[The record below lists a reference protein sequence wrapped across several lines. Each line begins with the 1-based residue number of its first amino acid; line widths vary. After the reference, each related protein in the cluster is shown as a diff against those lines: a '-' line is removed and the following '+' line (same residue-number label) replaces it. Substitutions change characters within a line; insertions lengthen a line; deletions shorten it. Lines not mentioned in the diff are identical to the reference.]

1 MAKATKKENLLIN
14 GIDFEE
20 WIEDSDA
27 PSLSSVEEQE
37 RKYEK
42 RLVAFL
48 DLLGITYEV
57 LTKVNGAENEIISKM
72 LKIKEIVEREIRDVD
87 ITMLYISDSFIFVC
101 KPEMLPVFL
110 KTLANIQMR
119 VLVECKTML
128 RGAVEYGD
136 VIIEDDG
143 KQIIGPAYIDA
154 YIKQEKHAIYPRII
168 LGNSVVSLISQAHG
182 ADGKLVISQDREY
195 SLDYLDVYME
205 IEQKS
210 KRDLQ
215 TRFRREGIY
224 DYLLDSYLEYHK
236 KDNPSVRAKYAWT
249 INYLRE
255 KGVWP
260 NAAKYNNW

>member
-1 MAKATKKENLLIN
+1 MGKATKKENLLIN

-20 WIEDSDA
+20 WTEHSGALDLAPTED
-27 PSLSSVEEQE
+27 QE

-48 DLLGITYEV
+48 DLLGITHEV
-57 LTKVNGAENEIISKM
+57 LTKVNGTENEIISKM
-72 LKIKEIVEREIRDVD
+72 IKIKEIVEREIRDVD

-101 KPEMLPVFL
+101 KPEILPVFL

-154 YIKQEKHAIYPRII
+154 YIKQEKYAIYPRII
-168 LGNSVVSLISQAHG
+168 LGNSVVSLISQTRG
-182 ADGKLVISQDREY
+182 MDGKLVISQDREY

-210 KRDLQ
+210 KHDLQ
-215 TRFRREGIY
+215 TRFRREGTY
-224 DYLLDSYLEYHK
+224 DYLLNSYVKYHK
-236 KDNPSVRAKYAWT
+236 QDKPSVRAKYAWT
-249 INYLRE
+249 INYLKE

-260 NAAKYNNW
+260 NAARYNNW

>member
-1 MAKATKKENLLIN
+1 
-14 GIDFEE
+14 
-20 WIEDSDA
+20 
-27 PSLSSVEEQE
+27 
-37 RKYEK
+37 
-42 RLVAFL
+42 
-48 DLLGITYEV
+48 
-57 LTKVNGAENEIISKM
+57 M
-72 LKIKEIVEREIRDVD
+72 LKIKEIVEREIRDVE

-101 KPEMLPVFL
+101 EPTVLPVFL

-128 RGAVEYGD
+128 RGAVEFGD

-143 KQIIGPAYIDA
+143 RQIIGPAYIDA
-154 YIKQEKHAIYPRII
+154 YIKQEKHAIFPRII
-168 LGNSVVSLISQAHG
+168 LGNSVMKLIDEMHG
-182 ADGKLVISQDREY
+182 GSEPLVVSQDREF

-224 DYLLDSYLEYHK
+224 DYLLNAYMENNAK
-236 KDNPSVRAKYAWT
+236 ENPSVRAKYAWT
-249 INYLRE
+249 INYLKE

-260 NAAKYNNW
+260 NAAKYNHW